1 MQRAQVQDLA
11 HDFWKKISQSQ
22 RYLIRGT
29 RRMAP
34 KSLSKA
40 YKKIVYQNL
49 QIFQPLNLP
58 SFGLVVYRHE
68 HIYLEKAGI
77 LKRY

>member
-1 MQRAQVQDLA
+1 MISE
-11 HDFWKKISQSQ
+11 KK
-22 RYLIRGT
+22 Y

-40 YKKIVYQNL
+40 YKEIVYQNL
-49 QIFQPLNLP
+49 QLFQPLNLP